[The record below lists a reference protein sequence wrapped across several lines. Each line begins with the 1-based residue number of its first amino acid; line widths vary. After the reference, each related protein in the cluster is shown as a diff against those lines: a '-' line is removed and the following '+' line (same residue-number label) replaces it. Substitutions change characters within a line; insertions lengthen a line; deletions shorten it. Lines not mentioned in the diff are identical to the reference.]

1 MYFEKLYKLY
11 SKSDFILYAYF
22 FSFPKVVDKKKK
34 KKYLKLPPL
43 TNFWEKLWQIF
54 MPALPFCI
62 CFKDHCS

>member
-34 KKYLKLPPL
+34 KSILNSLL
-43 TNFWEKLWQIF
+43 
-54 MPALPFCI
+54 
-62 CFKDHCS
+62 